1 MLGREYTIG
10 SDPELFVF
18 NQKTKKVVSAIDK
31 IPGHKEEPYTEGLPQ
46 GYGLQTD
53 NILAEFN
60 IPPVTN
66 ERDFIKELEYMKEF
80 IRSRVK
86 EINEDLDIL
95 CQASAKVPAKELKHP
110 QAKEFG
116 CDPDFCIYTK
126 GPNEVSKAS
135 RTNLRSAG
143 FHIHIGY
150 PENNIDTSLDM
161 LRYIDAVVGIPSI
174 LFDTDVDRRNLY
186 GKAGCFRLQPYGFE
200 YRTLSSYWLGN
211 ESRLKF
217 IWRQVEHALY
227 MYENYSPIPEGATTR
242 DVINSNNTET
252 AIMLIKKYN
261 LLNPNNQKPE

>member
-1 MLGREYTIG
+1 M
-10 SDPELFVF
+10 
-18 NQKTKKVVSAIDK
+18 
-31 IPGHKEEPYTEGLPQ
+31 
-46 GYGLQTD
+46 QTD

-86 EINEDLDIL
+86 EINTDLDIL

-143 FHIHIGY
+143 FLCQAQL
-150 PENNIDTSLDM
+150 E
-161 LRYIDAVVGIPSI
+161 A
-174 LFDTDVDRRNLY
+174 
-186 GKAGCFRLQPYGFE
+186 A
-200 YRTLSSYWLGN
+200 
-211 ESRLKF
+211 
-217 IWRQVEHALY
+217 
-227 MYENYSPIPEGATTR
+227 
-242 DVINSNNTET
+242 
-252 AIMLIKKYN
+252 
-261 LLNPNNQKPE
+261 